1 MGVYIHTC
9 ISHVWQSV
17 YVYSPGTRTWRQV
30 DLWVSL
36 ASQMAPGQKEKLHQ
50 KTRYTA
56 SEVEPSSLN
65 THMHTLT
72 YVHMHSHMHAHTH
85 KHTKMKVSVLFW
97 TCRAI
102 YLERGVGV
110 GVLSPQQV
118 HRYISE
124 FNLCPT
130 EWERDHMLQ
139 RGKEETLHPLHIPC
153 ILALQSVTRLNCHS
167 KHFPPRTSY
176 MLGPGGFILALL
188 TRTSCCL

>member
-1 MGVYIHTC
+1 M
-9 ISHVWQSV
+9 
-17 YVYSPGTRTWRQV
+17 

-50 KTRYTA
+50 KTRYTV

-65 THMHTLT
+65 TRMHTLT
-72 YVHMHSHMHAHTH
+72 HVHMHSHMHAHTH

-97 TCRAI
+97 TCRTI
-102 YLERGVGV
+102 YLERGL
-110 GVLSPQQV
+110 VLVSFHPS
-118 HRYISE
+118 RYISE
-124 FNLCPT
+124 FNLFPT
-130 EWERDHMLQ
+130 AWEKDHMLQ
-139 RGKEETLHPLHIPC
+139 KGKEETLHPLHIPC

-176 MLGPGGFILALL
+176 VLGPGGFILALL